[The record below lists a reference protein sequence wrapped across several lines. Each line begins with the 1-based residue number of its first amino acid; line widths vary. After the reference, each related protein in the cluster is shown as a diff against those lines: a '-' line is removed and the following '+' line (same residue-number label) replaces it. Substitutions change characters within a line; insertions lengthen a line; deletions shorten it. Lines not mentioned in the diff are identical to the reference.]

1 MRFGPAAWALGFAFI
16 TLLAQS
22 LSASHGGWQFAR
34 SAYAGGAWWQLFS
47 AQWVHLG
54 WTHAGANVAGMTVL
68 LVVFRH
74 RVDGRI
80 QWLAL
85 LGGYLG
91 VALVLALDTACA
103 WYAGASGA
111 LHGLLAGNLLGLWLA
126 AHRSGGQGRV
136 TAWLALGGLVGLV
149 VKLLVQHQRSDS
161 VVAGWLGF
169 ASYYPAHEAGAA
181 GGLLLVALARAT
193 ARWPDATPRR
203 Q

>member
-1 MRFGPAAWALGFAFI
+1 MAWALGFAFF

-22 LSASHGGWQFAR
+22 LSASHGGWQFVR
-34 SAYAGGAWWQLFS
+34 TAYDAGAWWQLFS

-54 WTHAGANVAGMTVL
+54 WIHAGANVAGMAVL

-74 RVDGRI
+74 RVDGRL

-91 VALVLALDTACA
+91 VAVVLALDADCA

-111 LHGLLAGNLLGLWLA
+111 LHGLLAGNLLGLLLG
-126 AHRSGGQGRV
+126 AHRSGAQGRV
-136 TAWLALGGLVGLV
+136 VPWLAICGLVGLV
-149 VKLLVQHQRSDS
+149 LKLLVQHQRGDGAA
-161 VVAGWLGF
+161 AGWLGF
-169 ASYYPAHEAGAA
+169 SSYYPAHEAGAA
-181 GGLLLVALARAT
+181 GGLLLVALACAA
-193 ARWPDATPRR
+193 ARWSSPAPHR